1 MCSVQRAVCIFP
13 GITPR
18 LRAARWVSTL
28 TASGLLTLIPPELPT
43 YSNPALRKFKFW
55 LQVPRG
61 PADLL
66 VCVVGMDSGCMALW
80 GSSRLGAAAGSC
92 CFPGQLWSESSKNP
106 FGLFQFTWVAPKL
119 HRAVVVT
126 LLLASRGQDG
136 LEACSEAAS
145 QCWGRPKSRN
155 RGNRSRGTEAESLLS
170 HLKSHS

>member
-1 MCSVQRAVCIFP
+1 MTQSSIFVWSVQRAACIFP

-28 TASGLLTLIPPELPT
+28 TASALLTLIPPELPT
-43 YSNPALRKFKFW
+43 YLNPALRKFKFW
-55 LQVPRG
+55 LQVARG

-66 VCVVGMDSGCMALW
+66 VCMVGMDSGCMALW
-80 GSSRLGAAAGSC
+80 GSSRLGVAAGSC

-106 FGLFQFTWVAPKL
+106 FGLFQFTWVAPKP

-126 LLLASRGQDG
+126 PLLASRGQDG
-136 LEACSEAAS
+136 LEVCSEAAS

-155 RGNRSRGTEAESLLS
+155 
-170 HLKSHS
+170 